1 MTLPEIPAIEVFSA
15 SGDEEGGA
23 GSKVA
28 RTPIKGVRFADEVGG
43 AKTEG
48 VVSSEAAGSGVEREK
63 EGGGDK
69 GEMDSV
75 DFDKATGTST
85 PIAEESP
92 SLAKRCLAT
101 PDSHTLSSS
110 GADYS
115 SSSAAAEREEGEGE
129 GVILET
135 VAPRREGERG
145 EKKMAEGLGGVTST
159 TDKDKS

>member
-15 SGDEEGGA
+15 SGDEESGA
-23 GSKVA
+23 ESKVA
-28 RTPIKGVRFADEVGG
+28 RTPIKGVRFADEVGR

-48 VVSSEAAGSGVEREK
+48 VVSSEAAGSGVERE
-63 EGGGDK
+63 GDK

-115 SSSAAAEREEGEGE
+115 SSSAAAEREKGEGE

-135 VAPRREGERG
+135 VAPRREGEREG
-145 EKKMAEGLGGVTST
+145 ERKMAEGLGGVTST